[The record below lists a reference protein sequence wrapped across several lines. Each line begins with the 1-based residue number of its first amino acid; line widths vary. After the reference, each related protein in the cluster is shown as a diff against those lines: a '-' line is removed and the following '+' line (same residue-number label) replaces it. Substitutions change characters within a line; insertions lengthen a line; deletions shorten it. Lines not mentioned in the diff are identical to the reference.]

1 MEAQVVGAAALGA
14 AGATGVLLALAR
26 RGAAPWLQNRKQKAE
41 STNGS
46 LLSDEQSPDSG
57 GCVCTACLCSAF
69 TYRPVAS
76 CLSRASAGTF
86 LRPRQDACY
95 SQLQPTVNKEGVR
108 TRRVSRCHIMHVAL

>member
-46 LLSDEQSPDSG
+46 LFSNQQRADSG
-57 GCVCTACLCSAF
+57 RCVCTARLCSAI
-69 TYRPVAS
+69 TCR
-76 CLSRASAGTF
+76 L
-86 LRPRQDACY
+86 QD
-95 SQLQPTVNKEGVR
+95 V
-108 TRRVSRCHIMHVAL
+108 